1 MHPTHVIVPISRI
14 KADPKNGQIQSR
26 RQINKIAGSI
36 REFGFAEP
44 VLLDGHDVLI
54 GEPT

>member
-1 MHPTHVIVPISRI
+1 VHPTHVIVPISRI